1 MKQDTILSTLILI
14 VSIYIVVMLSLFQSL
29 VAIAGGVIAYQITD
43 SLLAVLIVLV
53 SIPVIVELNR
63 RNIFSTREEGF
74 HTDGAVA
81 ISNRVKQIQKSAG
94 GKQAA
99 NVNVVSNRLP
109 ANLKGVLESPEIES
123 FQNIDASGE
132 VIEKAEFNAPGFS
145 VPAFVRE
152 KGRLLVVP
160 EMSVP
165 RISSPDSMPKPN
177 PMMEKPDEEGVA
189 TALVADA
196 AGLAIEESEQ
206 GSNRGS
212 LSVGPSSTA

>member
-14 VSIYIVVMLSLFQSL
+14 VSIYIVVSLSLFQSL
-29 VAIAGGVIAYQITD
+29 ISIAAGVIAYQISN

-63 RNIFSTREEGF
+63 RNFFRSQEGF

-94 GKQAA
+94 GKQAS

-109 ANLKGVLESPEIES
+109 ENLKGVLESPEIES

-165 RISSPDSMPKPN
+165 RISSPDTMPKPN
-177 PMMEKPDEEGVA
+177 PMMEKPDDEGVA
-189 TALVADA
+189 TALVSDA
-196 AGLAIEESEQ
+196 ASIPVPESEQ
-206 GSNRGS
+206 GSNRNS
-212 LSVGPSSTA
+212 LPVGPSSTA